1 MKTFQAVADF
11 HFIERR
17 HDDTDFKQGSS
28 FAVLT
33 RGTKRPQTS
42 NGDVGS
48 AINSRPALYVA
59 LHAADC
65 HMGGISIEAA
75 RRFGVYQITMDKN
88 HGLNLGAASCRYPIT
103 DAITVSINSHPDR
116 VPQRLAL
123 GLADGNGASEESRR
137 VQQWIIGVG
146 WCLRYFVLVLRNN
159 RIIFDA
165 AGAVRRHR

>member
-1 MKTFQAVADF
+1 MKTFQAVTDF
-11 HFIERR
+11 QFIERR

-59 LHAADC
+59 LHASGC

-75 RRFGVYQITMDKN
+75 RRFRVAQLSKDKN
-88 HGLNLGAASCRYPIT
+88 HGFILGARSGRYPIT
-103 DAITVSINSHPDR
+103 DAIARSINSHPGR

-123 GLADGNGASEESRR
+123 GFADGNAASEDSWR
-137 VQQWIIGVG
+137 VQRWIIGVG
-146 WCLRYFVLVLRNN
+146 WCLRHLV
-159 RIIFDA
+159 FDTSKQSY
-165 AGAVRRHR
+165 HL

>member
-1 MKTFQAVADF
+1 MKMFQAVTDF
-11 HFIERR
+11 QFIERR

-59 LHAADC
+59 LHASGC

-75 RRFGVYQITMDKN
+75 RRFGVSQITMDKN
-88 HGLNLGAASCRYPIT
+88 HGFILRATSGRYTIT
-103 DAITVSINSHPDR
+103 DAITRSINSHPDR

-123 GLADGNGASEESRR
+123 GFADGNAASEDSWR
-137 VQQWIIGVG
+137 VQRWIIGVG
-146 WCLRYFVLVLRNN
+146 WCLRHLVLILRNN

-165 AGAVRRHR
+165 AGAVRRHQ